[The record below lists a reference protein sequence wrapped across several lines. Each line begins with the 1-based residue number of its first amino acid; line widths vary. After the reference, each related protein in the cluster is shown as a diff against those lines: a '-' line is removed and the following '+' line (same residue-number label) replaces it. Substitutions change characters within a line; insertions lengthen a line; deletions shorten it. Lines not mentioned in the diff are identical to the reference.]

1 MLESVT
7 AFPFQAVVS
16 VLVLVPELHG
26 DFVGEGC
33 GEEFFAEAVGSWRGC
48 ELGGCSCSGS
58 FGCLVGVRGRWD
70 SHLLLTFPFLG

>member
-1 MLESVT
+1 MLDSVA

-33 GEEFFAEAVGSWRGC
+33 CEEFLAEAVGS
-48 ELGGCSCSGS
+48 ES
-58 FGCLVGVRGRWD
+58 
-70 SHLLLTFPFLG
+70 